1 MQICGRELKRFR
13 EEGVE
18 RIPGDTLGII
28 YDGNVGRIADQIL
41 ERAVKHLNDEI
52 YWECLREFL
61 EKMLEDLL
69 GEFQEIFG
77 NF

>member
-52 YWECLREFL
+52 Y
-61 EKMLEDLL
+61 
-69 GEFQEIFG
+69 
-77 NF
+77 